1 VLDEA
6 DAALDESNSQ
16 RFGNMIERLS
26 DRSQLVVVTHNRE
39 TMARADI
46 LYGVTMDQAGGSRLL
61 SLNFTEAMN
70 TVES

>member
-16 RFGNMIERLS
+16 RFGDMIDQLS
-26 DRSQLVVVTHNRE
+26 DRSQLIIVTHNRE
-39 TMARADI
+39 TMTRADL

-61 SLNFTEAMN
+61 SLNITEALE
-70 TVES
+70 TVEN